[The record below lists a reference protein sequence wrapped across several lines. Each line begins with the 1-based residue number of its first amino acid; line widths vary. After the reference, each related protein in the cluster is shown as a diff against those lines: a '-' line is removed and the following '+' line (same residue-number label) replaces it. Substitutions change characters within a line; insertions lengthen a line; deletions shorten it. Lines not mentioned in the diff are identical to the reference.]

1 LSGDESTFNKVV
13 ENCPHVFTHWYQ
25 ILVAHLLFTDPLVE
39 ANDYLISHL
48 AEVHSRGMHGGEVDK
63 MILATIQGDIIE
75 LIKLSSASFGNWWFV
90 SHLTD
95 LLYHLGVLE
104 SSQIKFVGPWL
115 TYVQWNLSNPVP
127 L

>member
-1 LSGDESTFNKVV
+1 
-13 ENCPHVFTHWYQ
+13 
-25 ILVAHLLFTDPLVE
+25 
-39 ANDYLISHL
+39 
-48 AEVHSRGMHGGEVDK
+48 MHGGEVDK

-104 SSQIKFVGPWL
+104 SSQIKHGAQQREFLLLEYASSLFNHSSLWQLGVEYFAYCPSQGRCV
-115 TYVQWNLSNPVP
+115 Y
-127 L
+127 